1 MKSREANHPAN
12 ISLSII
18 SGNPISSF
26 RTLRCCYCVFIV
38 NEWNTWSSQIHKS
51 VSCVF
56 AALSCRVSW
65 LPGEAVRRFRQHAFP
80 WEILQLEAVHW
91 WWVQDRTVNPFG
103 QKHPYMLLRGNC
115 SKAVF
120 NVCDS
125 WFHTSRVRN
134 PVSCQFVEKPS
145 KWPSCS
151 TCSQNS
157 VLRSL
162 TPAGSAAR
170 PTWFWDFYIFGRASW
185 HISCQKPP
193 RGKGSFFGSLLDQ
206 HRARSAASAIVF
218 NHSYWQEFRSAG
230 LLSFSSPHF
239 SPWCL
244 QIMENIHLTE
254 NTRESDKSSKHV
266 NTTFIFFERWK
277 SWSWMS
283 FITGVCFVQSITSW
297 LAALL
302 GPGAA
307 IYKQQITCV
316 SVIVVGRLSRLCWC
330 QCYSDVRLWVLDLST
345 ADFHSTWLLLSTSVV
360 EIPEPAAGLGDSTGV
375 CWSACVVYHSSL
387 R

>member
-1 MKSREANHPAN
+1 MNE
-12 ISLSII
+12 
-18 SGNPISSF
+18 
-26 RTLRCCYCVFIV
+26 TLDH
-38 NEWNTWSSQIHKS
+38 HKFTKAS
-51 VSCVF
+51 PVC
-56 AALSCRVSW
+56 
-65 LPGEAVRRFRQHAFP
+65 
-80 WEILQLEAVHW
+80 LQ
-91 WWVQDRTVNPFG
+91 P
-103 QKHPYMLLRGNC
+103 C
-115 SKAVF
+115 
-120 NVCDS
+120 
-125 WFHTSRVRN
+125 
-134 PVSCQFVEKPS
+134 
-145 KWPSCS
+145 
-151 TCSQNS
+151 
-157 VLRSL
+157 
-162 TPAGSAAR
+162 PAGSRDFREKQCADFDSMPFRGKYYNWKPYTGGEFRTGLLIHLDRNILIYCWEETVLKQFLMYVTVGFTHQESGILWVASLLKSRQNGRVVRRAAR
-170 PTWFWDFYIFGRASW
+170 TLCCAHSLLLDLLLVRPGFEIFTFFGRASW

-360 EIPEPAAGLGDSTGV
+360 EIPEPAAGPGDSTGV
-375 CWSACVVYHSSL
+375 CWSPCVVYHSSL